1 MVSSHSLLKA
11 RSYNFFMSLTILRP
25 LALLLF
31 TVQSVLPEAAQKIG
45 VSTDTLG
52 NYDRGKS
59 YPDIPILR
67 KIESVYG
74 VPYDRLIFLSLDF
87 GLTEKRTEKPERKSS

>member
-11 RSYNFFMSLTILRP
+11 RSNNFFMSLTILRP

-52 NYDRGKS
+52 NYERGKS
-59 YPDIPILR
+59 YPDIP
-67 KIESVYG
+67 
-74 VPYDRLIFLSLDF
+74 FL
-87 GLTEKRTEKPERKSS
+87 K

>member
-1 MVSSHSLLKA
+1 MEKS
-11 RSYNFFMSLTILRP
+11 
-25 LALLLF
+25 LF
-31 TVQSVLPEAAQKIG
+31 TLKTARERKGLKQVEAAKLIG
-45 VSTDTLG
+45 VSVDTLG
-52 NYDRGKS
+52 NYERGKS

>member
-1 MVSSHSLLKA
+1 MEEMMSKYTLKTARELNGLKQKDAAKLLG
-11 RSYNFFMSLTILRP
+11 I
-25 LALLLF
+25 
-31 TVQSVLPEAAQKIG
+31 SV
-45 VSTDTLG
+45 DTLR
-52 NYDRGKS
+52 NYERGKS

-74 VPYDRLIFLSLDF
+74 EPYDRLIFLSLDF

>member
-11 RSYNFFMSLTILRP
+11 RSNNFFMSLTILRP

-31 TVQSVLPEAAQKIG
+31 TVQSVLPEKKKKIG

-52 NYDRGKS
+52 NYERGKS